1 MTAKTVAIY
10 SWMSVPVLAGTLLMS
25 GCGNALKPP
34 TDKVANA
41 ELAISRA
48 QDGNAQTYAPIE
60 LRQAEDHLQKAKAAI
75 QAEEYKQAKH
85 FAEKA
90 LLDATLAESKAES
103 ETARQ
108 AAKEMRESI
117 DTLRQETNR

>member
-1 MTAKTVAIY
+1 MTTKTIAIY
-10 SWMSVPVLAGTLLMS
+10 SWMSVPVLAGTLLMT
-25 GCGNALKPP
+25 GCGNAVKPP

-41 ELAISRA
+41 EMAISRA
-48 QDGNAQTYAPIE
+48 QDGNAKAYAPIE
-60 LRQAEDHLQKAKAAI
+60 IRQAEDNLQKAKAAI
-75 QAEEYKQAKH
+75 QAEENEQAKY

-108 AAKEMRESI
+108 AATEMRESI
-117 DTLRQETNR
+117 ETLRQETNR